1 MFARRNARAVHDG
14 FYSRAVAPRRNYA
27 DVTDAIREF
36 MRRGVIIK
44 TVINGMT
51 FDGATE
57 DAMQMA
63 VRDALIAFMAATAQ
77 ARGRGHQGSPAGWY

>member
-44 TVINGMT
+44 TVINGLT
-51 FDGATE
+51 FDGATKDFSDTRRVMPDRAE
-57 DAMQMA
+57 ND
-63 VRDALIAFMAATAQ
+63 
-77 ARGRGHQGSPAGWY
+77 

>member
-36 MRRGVIIK
+36 MRS
-44 TVINGMT
+44 MT
-51 FDGATE
+51 FDGATK

-77 ARGRGHQGSPAGWY
+77 AAHRSREEHALLLPARHSA